1 MSKSSRRGGVP
12 SPESLQQPNICN
24 LTLIFLIFAI
34 SKDQV
39 LLPMWLLPDLRL
51 NVKFM
56 TCNFFFGEKIL
67 ISTMK
72 ELRFSKS
79 LTSISKTVK
88 LMQ

>member
-51 NVKFM
+51 NVKSL
-56 TCNFFFGEKIL
+56 TCNFFFW
-67 ISTMK
+67 
-72 ELRFSKS
+72 
-79 LTSISKTVK
+79 
-88 LMQ
+88 